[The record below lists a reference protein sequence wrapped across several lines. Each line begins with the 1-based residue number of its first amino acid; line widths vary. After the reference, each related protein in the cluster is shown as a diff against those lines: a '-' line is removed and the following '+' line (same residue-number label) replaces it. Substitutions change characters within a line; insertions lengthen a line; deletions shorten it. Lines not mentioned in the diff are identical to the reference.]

1 MYFWLYFIRPN
12 LKGRKKM
19 GFFKWTLVTLSLR
32 FLFLQKTFL
41 CTKLPCASIHSNYF
55 CRIHTTYYCTGGP
68 CLTYPQLPYNTCMT
82 WFSTNIILSCH
93 KNHVRRGVA
102 VFLPNTYLLGGG
114 PCIMYY
120 LNYQNVWNNKL
131 PKI

>member
-55 CRIHTTYYCTGGP
+55 CQIHTTIVQEVLAYTLNCHII
-68 CLTYPQLPYNTCMT
+68 LVWHDFQLT
-82 WFSTNIILSCH
+82 WFCPATKNMLGEELLYFYQICICTST
-93 KNHVRRGVA
+93 
-102 VFLPNTYLLGGG
+102 GG